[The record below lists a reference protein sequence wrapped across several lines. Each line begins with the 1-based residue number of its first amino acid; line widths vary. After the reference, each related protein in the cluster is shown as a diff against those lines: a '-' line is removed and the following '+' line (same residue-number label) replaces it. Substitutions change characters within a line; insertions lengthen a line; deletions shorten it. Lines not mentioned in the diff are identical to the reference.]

1 MPDQSSTDRR
11 NTPFP
16 NSLRERKR
24 EKEREKSVCVCVG
37 RGQGYILGEGQRYWE
52 NGKNE
57 EEILIKVNNQYRLKY
72 ESSGFLHINQGVSL
86 GHSLTCCQN
95 IHKATNKQT
104 GNH

>member
-37 RGQGYILGEGQRYWE
+37 WDKGIFWEKDRDIGKMERMRRRY
-52 NGKNE
+52 
-57 EEILIKVNNQYRLKY
+57 
-72 ESSGFLHINQGVSL
+72 
-86 GHSLTCCQN
+86 
-95 IHKATNKQT
+95 
-104 GNH
+104 